1 MASVPSGA
9 DASWLS
15 RKLIMIAAAKPT
27 SPTTDSKPVSSEI
40 FSTLINLAGRQ
51 RMLSQR
57 IILNAILAA
66 QDHPGTIEVARQA
79 LALFESSHQ
88 DLVVGNQTLPGVFF
102 EALKD
107 ILFGTEQADKKIR
120 AFISQARDAIEIIE
134 VSNNT
139 TAVQVLGH
147 QATPLVNLLNQITQV
162 YETEARRH
170 AKTQQKQYK
179 DLMGNIQQI
188 AKHARIVSVNAQI
201 MAARA
206 GDAGKE
212 FSVVAGV
219 LSGIT
224 EEIDN
229 LIVSAMVSSPH

>member
-1 MASVPSGA
+1 
-9 DASWLS
+9 
-15 RKLIMIAAAKPT
+15 MIVAAKLRTQPT
-27 SPTTDSKPVSSEI
+27 DNKQVSSET

-66 QDHPGTIEVARQA
+66 QEHQGTIEVARQA
-79 LALFESSHQ
+79 LALFEASHQ
-88 DLVVGNQTLPGVFF
+88 DLVVGNQKLPGIFF
-102 EALKD
+102 EALEE
-107 ILFGTEQADKKIR
+107 IYFGTAQADKKIR
-120 AFISQARDAIEIIE
+120 AFISEAQQIIENIEI
-134 VSNNT
+134 SQNT
-139 TAVQVLGH
+139 TTAETLGQ
-147 QATPLVNLLNQITQV
+147 QATPLVNLLNQVTQV

-170 AKTQQKQYK
+170 AQAQQKQYK

-206 GDAGKE
+206 GEAGKE

-224 EEIDN
+224 EEIDK
-229 LIVSAMVSSPH
+229 LIVSALASSPH

>member
-15 RKLIMIAAAKPT
+15 RKLFMIAVAKPT
-27 SPTTDSKPVSSEI
+27 NPTTDSKPVSSEI
-40 FSTLINLAGRQ
+40 FNTLINLAGRQ

-66 QDHPGTIEVARQA
+66 QDHHGTIDVARQA

-88 DLVVGNQTLPGVFF
+88 DLVVGNQKLPGVFF
-102 EALKD
+102 EELKE
-107 ILFGTEQADKKIR
+107 ILFGTEQANKKIH
-120 AFISQARDAIEIIE
+120 AFINEARDAIETIE
-134 VSNNT
+134 VSQHSA
-139 TAVQVLGH
+139 AVEMLGR

-170 AKTQQKQYK
+170 AQTQQKQYK

-188 AKHARIVSVNAQI
+188 AKHARIVSV
-201 MAARA
+201 
-206 GDAGKE
+206 
-212 FSVVAGV
+212 
-219 LSGIT
+219 
-224 EEIDN
+224 
-229 LIVSAMVSSPH
+229 

>member
-1 MASVPSGA
+1 
-9 DASWLS
+9 
-15 RKLIMIAAAKPT
+15 MIATTRPANLP
-27 SPTTDSKPVSSEI
+27 TDSNPVSSEI

-57 IILNAILAA
+57 IILNAILAS
-66 QDHPGTIEVARQA
+66 QDHPGTLEISRQA

-88 DLVVGNQTLPGVFF
+88 DLVAGNHTLPGVFF
-102 EALKD
+102 TSLKE
-107 ILFGTEQADKKIR
+107 IFFGTEQADKKIR
-120 AFISQARDAIEIIE
+120 AFIDEASDAIEAIE
-134 VSNNT
+134 TGNNSA
-139 TAVQVLGH
+139 AVEILGR

-170 AKTQQKQYK
+170 AKSQQKQYK

-206 GDAGKE
+206 GEAGKE

-229 LIVSAMVSSPH
+229 LIVSALASSPH